1 MKEGYFQNKI
11 ADFSEMIQG
20 FEHRLKMAETEF
32 ERYQIQLG
40 SFKQLLKKLKKVEE
54 FQDQGIEKIKM
65 ENIEAIDGKIN
76 FLTMKAEKKAEKVI
90 EQKTELISNA
100 LKQIKID
107 EEQFKDSLSQIN
119 NFSLEIQY
127 YKEFQQLFMLKLIN
141 KGILNHR
148 ELKEV

>member
-11 ADFSEMIQG
+11 SDFSEMIQG

-90 EQKTELISNA
+90 DQKTELISNA

-107 EEQFKDSLSQIN
+107 E
-119 NFSLEIQY
+119 
-127 YKEFQQLFMLKLIN
+127 
-141 KGILNHR
+141 
-148 ELKEV
+148 